1 MDKALITLA
10 GTLLGTL
17 LGYVLSRR
25 SFREQRQWTARERRY
40 DELLGH
46 LSVARVKLTDLC
58 EYFQEPDSEYGDYSK
73 NARFNQLK
81 QERDA
86 ALAAIRPLVGPASV
100 FLSNEA
106 IAALKELEAS
116 KWHAG
121 MDSVNE
127 ADYIEAVDKLVE
139 KAESEVIAAARVQ
152 LVPEARA
159 WGILKS
165 GEVANMQAGV
175 QLSEGVKIRAEIDN
189 SLVKGLLLANGGG
202 AVALLAFLKV
212 VFEVKRLEPLAIYVI
227 AALLIF
233 HLGLVAALVHN
244 KYRRDCSLVYENNA
258 MRPPPGKLFGLTLK
272 EPRVCGISKLFRFLS
287 IAFFLLGGIVVSSG
301 GLRLVLCAT

>member
-1 MDKALITLA
+1 MDKAFVTLA
-10 GTLLGTL
+10 GTLLGAL

-25 SFREQRQWTARERRY
+25 SFREQQQWTARERRY
-40 DELLGH
+40 DELLSH

-58 EYFQEPDSEYGDYSK
+58 EYFQEPDSEYSDYSK

-100 FLSNEA
+100 FLSDEA

-127 ADYIEAVDKLVE
+127 ADYIETIDKLVE
-139 KAESEVIAAARVQ
+139 KAESEVIAAARAQ
-152 LVPEARA
+152 LMLKARS

-165 GEVANMQAGV
+165 GGVANMQAGV

-212 VFEVKRLEPLAIYVI
+212 VFEIQRLEPLAIYVI
-227 AALLIF
+227 VALLVF
-233 HLGLVAALVHN
+233 HLGIVTALIHN
-244 KYRRDCSLVYENNA
+244 KYRRDCSLVYENSG
-258 MRPPPGKLFGLTLK
+258 MRPSAGTLWGFKLS
-272 EPRVCGISKLFRFLS
+272 EPRSCGISHLFRFLS
-287 IAFFLLGGIVVSSG
+287 IAFFLLGGIVVAVG
-301 GLRLVLCAT
+301 GLKLVLCH